1 MSKDFRKASEVV
13 SALFSGIDPTAL
25 AKANSFSRGWKESVG
40 ERIASHSKV
49 VDVDKGS
56 IIVEVDHP
64 GWSQEIQFRKD
75 HIIRTLSSS
84 FPEFGI
90 KNLVLRVTSECKTPY
105 ARPKA
110 MVGEGIQ
117 RVTEDVP
124 DVAIS
129 DSVSD
134 DLKDVLSRLR
144 ESIKKGKPGSG
155 E

>member
-1 MSKDFRKASEVV
+1 MSKEFRKASEVV
-13 SALFSGIDPTAL
+13 SALFSGIDPSAM
-25 AKANSFSRGWKESVG
+25 AKATSFSRGWKESVG
-40 ERIASHSKV
+40 ERIASHSRV

-75 HIIRTLSSS
+75 HIIRILSSS

-90 KNLVLRVTSECKTPY
+90 KNLVLRVSSECKTPY
-105 ARPKA
+105 TRPKEK
-110 MVGEGIQ
+110 VGAGIQ
-117 RVTEDVP
+117 RVTEDIP

-129 DSVSD
+129 DTVSD

-144 ESIKKGKPGSG
+144 ESIKKGKPQSG
-155 E
+155 D

>member
-13 SALFSGIDPTAL
+13 SALFSGIDPSSI

-40 ERIASHSKV
+40 DRIASHSKV
-49 VDVDKGS
+49 IDVDKGS

-75 HIIRTLSSS
+75 HIIRTLSSG

-90 KNLVLRVTSECKTPY
+90 KNLVIRVSSECKTPY

-110 MVGEGIQ
+110 TVGEGIK
-117 RVTEDVP
+117 RVEEDIP

-129 DSVSD
+129 DTVSD

-144 ESIKKGKPGSG
+144 DSIKKGKPRAGD
-155 E
+155 